1 MLKSFV
7 PGISFATS
15 FVTFIL
21 VGVLHYG
28 AAQRCDFFDEF
39 EQCITLPTNMVCG
52 NPGITAEQIQLIAAN
67 PQIINEIEN
76 IGGPIY
82 EDSVEAQALGISLNE
97 PIVNLSFTQN
107 NFYRRCAE

>member
-1 MLKSFV
+1 
-7 PGISFATS
+7 
-15 FVTFIL
+15 
-21 VGVLHYG
+21 
-28 AAQRCDFFDEF
+28 
-39 EQCITLPTNMVCG
+39 MVCG
-52 NPGITAEQIQLIAAN
+52 NPGITAEQMQQIAAN